1 MLSVGE
7 KYTIRIEDVNIFG
20 NGVCRVDN
28 VVTFV
33 ENGLT
38 DEICEIEIISVNKSY
53 AYAKAIKIIEESPHR
68 VKPICKHFRKCGGC
82 SFLHTTI
89 EQENKIKE
97 NYVKKAFQKAGIFIN
112 VEDICS
118 PTEREYRNKI
128 ALFYDGCGFGYN
140 RVNTNNIVTHE
151 RCMLNC
157 ELFDK
162 ITNESANLLKNSSV
176 RALSL
181 RKTTENEITACLV
194 FENKYDLTN
203 YIKNITSMFPQIKNI
218 FYSLCKDEAVVFEKQ
233 QYILA
238 YGEGYIYDKICG
250 LDFRISPESFY
261 QINHLCAEKLYE
273 KVVSLASLN
282 KDSKCADLFCGTG
295 TIGII
300 CAKRTGAEVYGVEII
315 EKAIDD
321 ANYNASL
328 NNVKNVHFK
337 AQDASKFKENVDVA
351 IIDPPR
357 KGLSKMMLDTLLRLK
372 PSKIVYV
379 SCNVDTQVR
388 DIKMLSSEYEISSPV
403 SIFNMFP
410 KTSHVESLVC
420 LMKQTN

>member
-1 MLSVGE
+1 
-7 KYTIRIEDVNIFG
+7 
-20 NGVCRVDN
+20 
-28 VVTFV
+28 
-33 ENGLT
+33 
-38 DEICEIEIISVNKSY
+38 
-53 AYAKAIKIIEESPHR
+53 
-68 VKPICKHFRKCGGC
+68 
-82 SFLHTTI
+82 
-89 EQENKIKE
+89 
-97 NYVKKAFQKAGIFIN
+97 
-112 VEDICS
+112 
-118 PTEREYRNKI
+118 
-128 ALFYDGCGFGYN
+128 
-140 RVNTNNIVTHE
+140 
-151 RCMLNC
+151 MLNC

-162 ITNESANLLKNSSV
+162 ISNESANLLKNSSV

-300 CAKRTGAEVYGVEII
+300 CAKRTGTEVYGVEII

-420 LMKQTN
+420 LTKQTN